1 MNLLDKSR
9 SLIYHYIPLLTCR
22 VHGCRAM
29 VSVAFPKMF
38 AALTYTKALLLVTV
52 KGFNLEEIYSFT
64 HSDILYITRM
74 K

>member
-1 MNLLDKSR
+1 
-9 SLIYHYIPLLTCR
+9 
-22 VHGCRAM
+22 M

-64 HSDILYITRM
+64 HSDILYLTRM